1 MTRRSYVF
9 LAGAAAVVLVTL
21 TAGVAVTAI
30 GGSHRRASPASLPPT
45 TEAHLSPKGSA
56 GITPTPP
63 LTDTPTETPLQ
74 QQYDAALASGL
85 RSSPSVEIAEHARAP
100 LPAFSLSW
108 PPLGVGNTPEQWA
121 SEFTAGMLDIDF
133 THQSRP
139 GLAAWLS
146 AEAAPELL
154 PGIPQQIQEKVLYL
168 SVFDASALGDASPI
182 PDQLTWDRDAR
193 SGVRWSV
200 SDVLVEPDLAFARIV
215 ASGWEPVDER
225 FAAEDVSGVL
235 TVTVG
240 RSKRRRDF
248 SMTVYVGSALWHPG
262 YGSVVVDGW
271 KEN

>member
-1 MTRRSYVF
+1 MSS
-9 LAGAAAVVLVTL
+9 
-21 TAGVAVTAI
+21 VAIT
-30 GGSHRRASPASLPPT
+30 PPT
-45 TEAHLSPKGSA
+45 TEARLSPKGSA

-63 LTDTPTETPLQ
+63 LTDTPAETPVQ

-85 RSSPSVEIAEHARAP
+85 GSSPSVEVAERARAP
-100 LPAFSLSW
+100 VPAFSSSW
-108 PPLGVGNTPEQWA
+108 APLGVANTPEQWV
-121 SEFTAGMLDIDF
+121 SEFTAGMLAIDF
-133 THQSRP
+133 TRQSRS
-139 GLAAWLS
+139 GLGGWLS

-168 SVFDASALGDASPI
+168 SLFDASELGDASPI
-182 PDQLTWDRDAR
+182 PDQSTWDRNAR

-200 SDVLVEPDLAFARIV
+200 SDVLVQPDLAFTQIV

-248 SMTVYVGSALWHPG
+248 SMAVYVGSALWHPG
-262 YGSVVVDGW
+262 YGSVVVDDW
-271 KEN
+271 KES